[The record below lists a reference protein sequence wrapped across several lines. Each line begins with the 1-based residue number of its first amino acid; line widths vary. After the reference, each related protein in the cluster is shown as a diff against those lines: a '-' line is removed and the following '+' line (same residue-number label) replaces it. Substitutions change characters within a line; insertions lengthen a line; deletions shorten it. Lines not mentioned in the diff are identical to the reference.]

1 MPFPAW
7 DFLSLACLFV
17 GLWLITPRDERVL
30 RIGAAIYLGAVAV
43 AFLVATP
50 VGGNISRLGE
60 ILGAPLALCALWPRR
75 RWLAVAAVVPLVL
88 FQWSP
93 AFASFTRDRADPS
106 AQRTYFQP
114 LLAFLSA
121 NQTPA
126 GRVEVVPTRMH
137 WESAFV
143 APAVPLARGW
153 ERQLDTAYNP
163 LFYDRDALT
172 ASRYREWLLDN
183 GVRYVALADVPL
195 DYAAV
200 AEGRLVAAGVGG
212 LSAPRQVGR
221 WRVYSVVGSHGL
233 VSGPGEVTRLDGGQ
247 VTVHA
252 DQSASLLVRIRYDRR
267 WAVLGGGACIG
278 PALGP
283 WTTLNVFR
291 PGDVRLQLRLVANDD
306 SLCPSAP

>member
-7 DFLSLACLFV
+7 DFLSVVALFV
-17 GLWLITPRDERVL
+17 GLWLITPREERVL
-30 RIGAAIYLGAVAV
+30 RIGAAIYIGAVAI

-75 RWLAVAAVVPLVL
+75 RWLAAAAVVPLVL

-93 AFASFTRDRADPS
+93 AFASFTRDGADPS

-126 GRVEVVPTRMH
+126 GRVEVVPTRLH
-137 WESAFV
+137 WEAAFV

-153 ERQLDTAYNP
+153 ERQLDTADNP

-172 ASRYREWLLDN
+172 PSSYRQWLLDN
-183 GVRYVALADVPL
+183 GVRYVALPDVPL

-200 AEGRLVAAGVGG
+200 AEGHLVTAGIGG

-221 WRVYSVVGSHGL
+221 WRVYSVLGSHGL
-233 VSGPGEVTRLDGGQ
+233 VSGGGEVTRLDGGQ
-247 VTVHA
+247 ITVHA
-252 DQSASLLVRIRYDRR
+252 DTSSTLLVRVRYDRR
-267 WAVLGGGACIG
+267 WAVVAGAACIAPG
-278 PALGP
+278 PGP
-283 WTTLNVFR
+283 WTTLVVFQA
-291 PGDVRLQLRLVANDD
+291 GEVRLELRLVASDD
-306 SLCPSAP
+306 TLCPSTP